1 MSVICTECQ
10 PIYLAWMQ
18 FFFTTFLSAYSFEI
32 LSVHPGKNAFS
43 TKKNVNPF
51 LPNGIPKKS
60 KLFIVHQWLFNI
72 QKSITIL
79 IVFLS
84 DTIFDGNFIWRHL
97 EEEKKLPPCFC
108 FSILLVWSWSF
119 QTSVRKNWLLRF
131 DLTKKR
137 CCFSDK
143 ESNAFELISQKHFVK
158 DDI

>member
-18 FFFTTFLSAYSFEI
+18 FFSPHFFPHICLRFCRFIPEKI
-32 LSVHPGKNAFS
+32 LSRQKKCKSFS
-43 TKKNVNPF
+43 PKRHTKKSQTFHSSSMVIQYPEIHNN
-51 LPNGIPKKS
+51 
-60 KLFIVHQWLFNI
+60 FN
-72 QKSITIL
+72 SI
-79 IVFLS
+79 FERC
-84 DTIFDGNFIWRHL
+84 TIFDGNFIWRHL

-143 ESNAFELISQKHFVK
+143 ESNAFELISQKYSVK